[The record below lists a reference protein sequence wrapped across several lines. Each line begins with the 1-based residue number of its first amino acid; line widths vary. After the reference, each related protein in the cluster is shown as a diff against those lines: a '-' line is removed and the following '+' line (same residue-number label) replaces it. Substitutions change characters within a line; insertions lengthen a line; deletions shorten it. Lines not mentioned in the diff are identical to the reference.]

1 MKEKSKYMKLNKIN
15 KLNIR
20 IYILLFLIALLM
32 IVSLIAPYLCPN
44 DPNYTDLSLAKQAPS
59 KTFIFGTDSYGRC
72 VFSRVLMGA
81 KVSIFSSLFLVL
93 GTFLFGSTY
102 GMICGYF
109 GGKIDRTLMGFVD
122 ILLAFPDMILAIAV
136 AGILG
141 GGLINAM
148 LALALTG
155 WTSYVRLARGSVMTI
170 KSEVFIKAARLSGNG
185 DLRII
190 IKHILPNI
198 IGPLVVNAT
207 LQIGGMMMGLA
218 GLSFLGIGVQIP
230 HAEWGSMINEGRSL
244 MQTAPWIIL
253 YPGGVMMVAVM
264 VFNFLGDSIRD
275 LLDPK
280 RQMV

>member
-1 MKEKSKYMKLNKIN
+1 MKLNKIN

-148 LALALTG
+148 LALAFTG
-155 WTSYVRLARGSVMTI
+155 WTSYARLARGSVMTI

-190 IKHILPNI
+190 IKYILPNI

-218 GLSFLGIGVQIP
+218 GLSFLGIGIQIP

-253 YPGGVMMVAVM
+253 YPGVVIMVAVM

>member
-20 IYILLFLIALLM
+20 IYILLFLIAILM

-59 KTFIFGTDSYGRC
+59 KTFIFGTDIYGRC

-155 WTSYVRLARGSVMTI
+155 WTSYARLARGSVMTI

>member
-148 LALALTG
+148 LALAFTG
-155 WTSYVRLARGSVMTI
+155 WTSYARLARGSVMTI

-190 IKHILPNI
+190 IKYILPNI

-218 GLSFLGIGVQIP
+218 GLSFLGIGIQIP

-253 YPGGVMMVAVM
+253 YPGVVIMVAVM

>member
-155 WTSYVRLARGSVMTI
+155 WTSYARLARGSVMTI

>member
-1 MKEKSKYMKLNKIN
+1 MKLNKIN

-20 IYILLFLIALLM
+20 IYILLFLIAILM

-59 KTFIFGTDSYGRC
+59 KTFIFGTDIYGRC

-155 WTSYVRLARGSVMTI
+155 WTSYARLARGSVMTI

>member
-1 MKEKSKYMKLNKIN
+1 MKLNKIN

-155 WTSYVRLARGSVMTI
+155 WTSYARLARGSVMTI

>member
-59 KTFIFGTDSYGRC
+59 KTFIFGTDIYGRC

-155 WTSYVRLARGSVMTI
+155 WTSYARLARGSVMTI

>member
-155 WTSYVRLARGSVMTI
+155 WTSYARLARGSVMTI

-198 IGPLVVNAT
+198 IGPLIVNAT